1 MHRKCII
8 TSPKKRNFSLNDN
21 ICVFSYKGQ
30 QLLNLIK
37 DFSKIS
43 WICCKI
49 YSLKLISQKLVYDA
63 HGFWINWKKL
73 FFEFEKRGDKRV
85 IFKSMTWIWQFR
97 FFLVILHTLTILKM
111 YISIPLKLLPSKT
124 QILSKCFQTSVLI
137 MSSCMLNRK
146 KS

>member
-1 MHRKCII
+1 MNKKCWKLDCAPEMYHYK
-8 TSPKKRNFSLNDN
+8 PKKRNFSLNDN

-37 DFSKIS
+37 SFSKIS

-49 YSLKLISQKLVYDA
+49 YSLKLISQKMVYDA

-97 FFLVILHTLTILKM
+97 FFGDTT
-111 YISIPLKLLPSKT
+111 YFDYSKNVYLYT
-124 QILSKCFQTSVLI
+124 VKIFAE
-137 MSSCMLNRK
+137 
-146 KS
+146 